1 MSILFIGRRM
11 CDLGV
16 NIGLQPFQLL
26 PNSSPISRAINR
38 VRPAIANTQL
48 PDCVNPFY
56 LIPRICSTIATA
68 YSLAHHIFFRAL
80 LAISHCDE
88 ANTLHPMLDNGLDA

>member
-1 MSILFIGRRM
+1 MSILCIGRRM
-11 CDLGV
+11 CDLGSYSYGHDAV
-16 NIGLQPFQLL
+16 VL